1 MAEIESFA
9 QRCARLQIPHS
20 AQTCDRNTLTCFSL
34 PVELLPGELPL
45 AVAREQRSPRPMI
58 ITSAGRIITN
68 SFTVSGP
75 RTNILAKHSDL
86 LTKLATAL
94 LGCCDPEG
102 PDPDSGPDPDRYPDS
117 DPVPPFRL
125 SHCTALLLEVIEA
138 LE

>member
-1 MAEIESFA
+1 MTESFA
-9 QRCARLQIPHS
+9 QRCTRLQIPHS
-20 AQTCDRNTLTCFSL
+20 AQTCSRNTLTCFSL
-34 PVELLPGELPL
+34 PVELRPEELPL
-45 AVAREQRSPRPMI
+45 AVGRGQRSPHPVI

-75 RTNILAKHSDL
+75 RTAVPAKHSDL

-94 LGCCDPEG
+94 LDRCDPETPG
-102 PDPDSGPDPDRYPDS
+102 PDPSPDPDSEPG
-117 DPVPPFRL
+117 PPFRL